1 MFQTSIKPKTLF
13 LVAFLCLF
21 IYGLGEARVPL
32 VLSAVLAYLTL
43 PLIRNLEKRGIR
55 RGFSTVL
62 VFVSVVLPFIAI
74 IALILPALVRDVT
87 GFLQT
92 LPSLLLLALE
102 RLESFAGRYGVH
114 IPYTQE
120 DLTQFFQSGF
130 KDYSLDLLTTGLTML
145 RNSFLNLP
153 VALLALFNLVLIPVF
168 YICISVDAD
177 KWRAHFWHVLP
188 LEMKVPLREYSLRT
202 NRIMSGYVRGQLL
215 SCAVLAV
222 LYGSALTIAGLANGW
237 MIGMLTGF
245 FTFIP
250 YLGFTTGFVIA
261 CLLSLAQGGHVIY
274 FTLVLMVLVQILESF
289 VIVPRLV
296 GNSVGLSTLEA
307 LLALTVAGNLFGV
320 LGVLFA
326 IPIGACVKELLIL
339 LLSPTTLDLNE

>member
-1 MFQTSIKPKTLF
+1 MFQTSIRPKTLF
-13 LVAFLCLF
+13 LIAFLCLF
-21 IYGLGEARVPL
+21 IYGLGEARIPL

-43 PLIRNLEKRGIR
+43 PLIRYLEKKGLQRTIA
-55 RGFSTVL
+55 TIL
-62 VFVSVVLPFIAI
+62 VFVGVVLPFIALLIVI
-74 IALILPALVRDVT
+74 IPALVHDIT
-87 GFLQT
+87 LFLQG

-102 RLESFAGRYGVH
+102 RLEGVLSHYGLH
-114 IPYTQE
+114 IPYTE
-120 DLTQFFQSGF
+120 AEITKLFQAEF
-130 KDYSLDLLTTGLTML
+130 KDFSFDLLSTGLAMV

-153 VALLALFNLVLIPVF
+153 VALLALFNLILIPVF
-168 YICISVDAD
+168 YICITADVD
-177 KWRAHFWHVLP
+177 KWHTHLWRLLP
-188 LEMKVPLREYSLRT
+188 TDIKIPLREFSERM

-215 SCAVLAV
+215 SCVVLAL
-222 LYGSALTIAGLANGW
+222 LYGSVLTLAGLNNGW
-237 MIGMLTGF
+237 VIGMLTGF

-261 CLLSLAQGGHVIY
+261 VLLSLAQGGHVIY
-274 FTLVLMVLVQILESF
+274 LTLVLMLVAQVLESF

-307 LLALTVAGNLFGV
+307 LLALTVAGNLFGL

-339 LLSPTTLDLNE
+339 LLSPTTLEPHE